1 MCAAG
6 RTEVFGGDGL
16 EADNLQ
22 SSGSQNQLA
31 TPRVEVLQNHNRTV
45 FKHGELDDRATRAAA
60 ERQVTAHTCLSN
72 KLHSFTQ

>member
-1 MCAAG
+1 MAG

-31 TPRVEVLQNHNRTV
+31 APRVEVLREND
-45 FKHGELDDRATRAAA
+45 KKSKDDGV
-60 ERQVTAHTCLSN
+60 QPLHLLYKVTP
-72 KLHSFTQ
+72 K